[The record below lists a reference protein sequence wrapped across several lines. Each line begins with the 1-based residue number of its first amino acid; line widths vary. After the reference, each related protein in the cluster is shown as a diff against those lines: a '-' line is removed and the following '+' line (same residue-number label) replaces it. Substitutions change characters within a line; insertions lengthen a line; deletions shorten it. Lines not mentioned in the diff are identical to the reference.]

1 MTPRRVW
8 HLWPARNWPASP
20 AEEVAFVADLQ
31 ALAAADRQPRSPT
44 GRPARHDTTAVLNA
58 LRCGLTARE
67 LTAVIPGTPPGALL
81 HAYRD
86 LHERLAASVTAWQ
99 ALLDDPTQDALVT
112 HAQAAAVLMPV
123 PVYRLAT
130 VAAHAGAS
138 ALAATAEALA
148 RQVAEH
154 ARLAAVIEEQLAT
167 RALAPA
173 AAVELGTRLHNP
185 SEPALWGSPYFL
197 PTRVT
202 CLSPPRVADLL
213 EERTTP

>member
-1 MTPRRVW
+1 M
-8 HLWPARNWPASP
+8 ARPELAGFP
-20 AEEVAFVADLQ
+20 AEEVAFVADLRT
-31 ALAAADRQPRSPT
+31 LARSSHHRPT
-44 GRPARHDTTAVLNA
+44 SRGHARHDITAVLNA

-67 LTAVIPGTPPGALL
+67 LLTHIPGTPPGVLL
-81 HAYRD
+81 AAYED
-86 LHERLAASVTAWQ
+86 LHERMTGSVTAWQ
-99 ALLDDPTQDALVT
+99 ALLDDPSRESLVE
-112 HAQAAAVLMPV
+112 HAAAAAVLMPV

-130 VAAHAGAS
+130 VAAHAGVT
-138 ALAATAEALA
+138 ALADAARSLG

-154 ARLAAVIEEQLAT
+154 ARLARAIERQLAS
-167 RALAPA
+167 RSVGPA

-213 EERTTP
+213 QERSTP